1 MKKISLIIIN
11 LIYVY
16 SLFAFEMVEIPQI
29 KYTRKDKDSNFQL
42 VNIDSFYMA
51 KDDVSLEEWGIYL
64 DESLTSNSE
73 WKPKYAEVDFSINDL
88 LEEIKFDSSSF
99 GTIDTSSMN
108 VDIKWPVCKI
118 SFLEA
123 VKYCNYLSEKECL
136 ELCYEIST
144 NEYGTEKIIWNKDAD
159 GYRLPTLAEW
169 QAVSELYSNKIDR
182 AYLRKTNIC
191 DFYSNMKLKDLI
203 PNTYGVVNILSNV
216 GKFLWDYENK
226 DKIDFSSS
234 LDNPTGPET
243 FTPSEEAIYY
253 NDPIY
258 EVRLCSN
265 PFYVNATRID
275 EFLKN
280 QYVGMEIYYPEY
292 FTIRLCRSKK

>member
-29 KYTRKDKDSNFQL
+29 KYTRKNKDSNLQM

-64 DESLTSNSE
+64 DESLTSTSE
-73 WKPKYAEVDFSINDL
+73 WKIKFGKPDFSINDL
-88 LEEIKFDSSSF
+88 IESIKFSYSSF
-99 GTIDTSSMN
+99 GTIDVSSMK

-123 VKYCNYLSEKECL
+123 VKFCNYLSEKEGL

-144 NEYGTEKIIWNKDAD
+144 NEYGTEKIIWNNESD

-169 QAVSELYSNKIDR
+169 QAVSELYSNQIDR
-182 AYLRKTNIC
+182 AYLRKTNNS
-191 DFYSNMKLKDLI
+191 DFYSNMKLNDLI
-203 PNTYGVVNILSNV
+203 PNTNGVVNILSNI

-226 DKIDFSSS
+226 DEFDFSSS
-234 LDNPTGPET
+234 LDNPTGPEN

-253 NDPIY
+253 HDPIY

-280 QYVGMEIYYPEY
+280 QYVGVEIYYPEN